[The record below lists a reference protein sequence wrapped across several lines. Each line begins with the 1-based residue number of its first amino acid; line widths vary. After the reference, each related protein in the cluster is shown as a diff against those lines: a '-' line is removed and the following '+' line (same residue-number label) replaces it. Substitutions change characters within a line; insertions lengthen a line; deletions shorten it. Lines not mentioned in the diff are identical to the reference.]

1 VRRRD
6 QTAEPRLSV
15 VEAFLIARRR
25 TVIGTYSQALG
36 RVLTESDVAAWS
48 ESWRPATTQTT
59 TRTTVPRRKPPAE
72 PEGGAPERL
81 RRFQASERLDDGRR

>member
-1 VRRRD
+1 MRRRD

-36 RVLTESDVAAWS
+36 RVLTESDVAAA
-48 ESWRPATTQTT
+48 ERVLATRDTQTT

-72 PEGGAPERL
+72 PEGGAAERL

>member
-1 VRRRD
+1 MRRRD

-36 RVLTESDVAAWS
+36 RVLTESDVAAA
-48 ESWRPATTQTT
+48 ERVLAT
-59 TRTTVPRRKPPAE
+59 RDDPDDDP
-72 PEGGAPERL
+72 
-81 RRFQASERLDDGRR
+81 DDGAA